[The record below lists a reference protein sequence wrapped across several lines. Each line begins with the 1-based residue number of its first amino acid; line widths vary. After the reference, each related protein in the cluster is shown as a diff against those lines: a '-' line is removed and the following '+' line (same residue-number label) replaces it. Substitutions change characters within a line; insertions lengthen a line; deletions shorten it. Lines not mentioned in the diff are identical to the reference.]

1 MTPRNPETVD
11 ALAAEYVLG
20 TLRGA
25 ARRRFER
32 WRASE
37 WHIARR
43 VAAWEDRLM
52 PLLYSLPPVKPSPQV
67 WAAIER
73 RIQRDRRPVRAL
85 AAAVALIALLAGGFF
100 AWRASVAPQFEVVAA
115 IAPADAAPVWHIEL
129 DRELTR
135 LRAVTVGTPPG
146 HAGRSLELWALP
158 RGGAP
163 VSLGLLPAS
172 GRLER
177 ALAAHQVAALRGSP
191 QVAVS
196 LEPIGGSPTGAPT
209 GPVLFV
215 AELPRSKT
223 S

>member
-1 MTPRNPETVD
+1 MKPRNPETVD

-32 WRASE
+32 WRRSE

-43 VAAWEDRLM
+43 VTAWEDRLM
-52 PLLYSLPPVKPSPQV
+52 PLLYSLPPVTPSPQV
-67 WAAIER
+67 WAAIEQ
-73 RIQRDRRPVRAL
+73 RIRPERRPLRAL
-85 AAAVALIALLAGGFF
+85 AAAVALIAVLAGGFLV
-100 AWRASVAPQFEVVAA
+100 WRVSVPQFAVVAA
-115 IAPADAAPVWHIEL
+115 IAPADAPPVWNIEL
-129 DRELTR
+129 DRDLTR
-135 LRAVTVGTPPG
+135 LRAVTVGSPPE

-158 RGGAP
+158 AEGAP

-177 ALAAHQVAALRGSP
+177 TLTASQAAALRVSP
-191 QVAVS
+191 NVAVS
-196 LEPIGGSPTGAPT
+196 LEPAGGSPTGAPT

-215 AELPRSKT
+215 AERRLPT
-223 S
+223 

>member
-1 MTPRNPETVD
+1 MKPRNPETID

-25 ARRRFER
+25 ARRHFER

-52 PLLYSLPPVKPSPQV
+52 PLLYSLPPVPPSPQV

-73 RIQRDRRPVRAL
+73 RIQRERRPLRPQRAL
-85 AAAVALIALLAGGFF
+85 AAAVALVAVLAGGFLV
-100 AWRASVAPQFEVVAA
+100 WRASVAPQFEVVAA
-115 IAPADAAPVWHIEL
+115 IAPADAPPVWRIEL
-129 DRELTR
+129 DRDLTR
-135 LRAVTVGTPPG
+135 LRAVAVGSPPE

-158 RGGAP
+158 AEGAP

-172 GRLER
+172 GRVER
-177 ALAAHQVAALRGSP
+177 TLAAHQAAALRVSP
-191 QVAVS
+191 HVAVS
-196 LEPIGGSPTGAPT
+196 LEPAGGSPTGAPLY
-209 GPVLFV
+209 GDRKSVV
-215 AELPRSKT
+215 
-223 S
+223 

>member
-1 MTPRNPETVD
+1 MKPRNPETVD

-52 PLLYSLPPVKPSPQV
+52 PLLYSLPPVTPSPQV

-73 RIQRDRRPVRAL
+73 RIRPERRPLRAL
-85 AAAVALIALLAGGFF
+85 AAAVALVAVLAGGFLV
-100 AWRASVAPQFEVVAA
+100 WRASVAPQFEVIAA
-115 IAPADAAPVWHIEL
+115 IAPADAPAVWNIEL
-129 DRELTR
+129 DRDLTR
-135 LRAVTVGTPPG
+135 LRAVTVGTPPE

-158 RGGAP
+158 AEGAP

-177 ALAAHQVAALRGSP
+177 ALSANQAAALRVSP
-191 QVAVS
+191 NVAVS
-196 LEPIGGSPTGAPT
+196 LEPSGGSPTGAPT

-215 AELPRSKT
+215 AERRLPT
-223 S
+223 

>member
-1 MTPRNPETVD
+1 MKPRNPETVD

-32 WRASE
+32 WGASE

-73 RIQRDRRPVRAL
+73 RIQGERRPLRAL
-85 AAAVALIALLAGGFF
+85 AAAVALVAVLAGGFLV
-100 AWRASVAPQFEVVAA
+100 WRASVPQFEVVAA
-115 IAPADAAPVWHIEL
+115 IAPADAAPVWRIEM
-129 DRELTR
+129 DRDLTK
-135 LRAVTVGTPPG
+135 LRAVTVGTPPE

-158 RGGAP
+158 AQGAP

-172 GRLER
+172 GRIER
-177 ALAAHQVAALRGSP
+177 TLAAHQVAALRAAP
-191 QVAVS
+191 NVAVS
-196 LEPIGGSPTGAPT
+196 LEPSGGSPTGAPT

-215 AELPRSKT
+215 AESRLPT
-223 S
+223 